1 MVFPSIE
8 FAIFFPI
15 VLALSWALMPWPRVW
30 KPFILVASYGFYA
43 AASPRYCLLLAA
55 ITIANQLGAVGVH
68 RAASERARKWI
79 VGVTVAFDLAVLGVF
94 KYYGFFTDEIGGFL
108 DSIGLGMPL
117 PLLTLALPIGLSFI
131 TFQAISYTVDVK
143 RGLLP
148 PTRMLDFAVYLSFFP
163 HVVAG
168 PIVRAR
174 EFLPQLA
181 KPRDPRKVAV
191 GAGVVLILLGL
202 IKKVVLADVLAR
214 QVVDP
219 VFGVPLAYAGP
230 DVWLA
235 AYAYAAQIYCDFSGY
250 TDIAIGIALLTG
262 FIFPQNFNSPY
273 RATSFGDFWR
283 RWHIT
288 LSRFLRDF
296 LYIPLGG
303 NRGGRWR
310 TARNLMITMVLG
322 GLWHGAAWGFVL
334 WGTVHGAALV
344 AEHQWRYWRARADA
358 QPDSPGAA
366 VVRVV
371 GRLFAP
377 AWVRW
382 AVVFNVVVF
391 AWVLFRAESLT
402 LAGDF
407 FGQLFVSGP
416 ATLWT
421 PVTVAAVAIVIG
433 FQLLPERP
441 LERLRVAVANLP
453 APALGLALTVVVALV
468 GATVPGDGVPP
479 FIYFQF

>member
-15 VLALSWALMPWPRVW
+15 VLALSWALMPWPRAW

-55 ITIANQLGAVGVH
+55 VTLANQLGAVLVH
-68 RAASERARKWI
+68 RAADERRRRWI
-79 VGVTVAFDLAVLGVF
+79 VGLTVAFDLAVLGVF
-94 KYYGFFTDEIGGFL
+94 KYYGFFADEIGGFL
-108 DSIGLGMPL
+108 DGIGLGISP

-131 TFQAISYTVDVK
+131 VFQAISYTVDVK
-143 RGLLP
+143 RGLLEP
-148 PTRMLDFAVYLSFFP
+148 GSTLDVAIYLSFFP

-174 EFLPQLA
+174 EFLPQLRT
-181 KPRDPRKVAV
+181 PRDPRNVAV
-191 GAGVVLILLGL
+191 GAGVVLIVLGL
-202 IKKVVLADVLAR
+202 VKKVALADLLAR
-214 QVVDP
+214 EIVDP
-219 VFGVPLAYAGP
+219 VFGVPQAYAAP
-230 DVWLA
+230 DVALA

-250 TDIAIGIALLTG
+250 TDIAIGIALLCG
-262 FIFPQNFNSPY
+262 FVFPQNFDSPY
-273 RATSFGDFWR
+273 RAASFRDFWR

-303 NRGGRWR
+303 NRDGRWR

-334 WGTVHGAALV
+334 WGTVHGLGLV
-344 AEHQWRYWRARADA
+344 LEHQWRGLRARAVGDPTA
-358 QPDSPGAA
+358 RGAGA
-366 VVRVV
+366 TRLLARV
-371 GRLFAP
+371 LSP
-377 AWVRW
+377 AWLRW
-382 AVVFNVVVF
+382 AIVFNVVVF

-407 FGQLFVSGP
+407 LGQLFVSGP

-421 PVTVAAVAIVIG
+421 APVVGAVLVVIG
-433 FQLLPERP
+433 FQLLPPDP
-441 LERLRVAVANLP
+441 LERLRIRATNLP
-453 APALGLALTVVVALV
+453 APALGVALAAIVALV